1 MVLGR
6 RPTDNHERLF
16 RQYLDLFLRWNQVHR
31 MTALDSAPAIV
42 RDLFIDSLLFLKVLP
57 QRRPLAVVDIGAGAG
72 IPGLPMR
79 LADPALTLCLVES
92 RRKRV
97 SFLRT
102 ACRELGLTDVSVVEG
117 RAEQIVQDDPA
128 LNEVFDAVVSRAVE
142 RIDRLSPVALP
153 YLRPGGTLIVSASPH
168 SQLSAGVDLVT
179 VPTPR
184 TGGSRR
190 FLTIKK

>member
-1 MVLGR
+1 
-6 RPTDNHERLF
+6 
-16 RQYLDLFLRWNQVHR
+16 
-31 MTALDSAPAIV
+31 MTALDSTHAIV

-102 ACRELGLTDVSVVEG
+102 VCRELELVDVSVVEG
-117 RAEQIVQDDPA
+117 RAEQIVQEDPA
-128 LNEVFDAVVSRAVE
+128 LNEVFDVAVSRAVG
-142 RIDRLSPVALP
+142 RIDRLSVVALP
-153 YLRPGGTLIVSASPH
+153 YLRLGGALIVSASPDGRRP
-168 SQLSAGVDLVT
+168 SGVDLAT
-179 VPTPR
+179 VPAPGTR
-184 TGGSRR
+184 GSRR
-190 FLTIKK
+190 FLIVKK